1 MKFIVSYT
9 LPYVHRVMVGIE
21 ADTEETAIARADA
34 YFNEGSLWDDTPRLP
49 LLFDDFEEQGDS
61 GDVLEFT
68 IEQTLAEG
76 EAYPAPD
83 ASVVAI
89 RRGNAA
95 RRAAEM
101 LVAAYR
107 RGEGTGSVDWE
118 DLNLAYET
126 ALLAVD

>member
-21 ADTEETAIARADA
+21 ADTEETAIARASA
-34 YFNEGSLWDDTPRLP
+34 HFNEGSIWDDTPRLP
-49 LLFDDFEEQGDS
+49 LLFDDYEEPNDS
-61 GDVLEFT
+61 GDALKFT

-76 EAYPAPD
+76 EAYPPPD

-95 RRAAEM
+95 RRAAEL

-107 RGEGTGSVDWE
+107 RGEATGSVAWE
-118 DLNLAYET
+118 DLSMAYET
-126 ALLAVD
+126 ALAAVD

>member
-21 ADTEETAIARADA
+21 ASSAAAASAKARELFD
-34 YFNEGSLWDDTPRLP
+34 NGCIWDDTPRFP
-49 LLFDDFEEQGDS
+49 LLFDDYEEPNDS

-95 RRAAEM
+95 RRAAAL

-107 RGEGTGSVDWE
+107 RGAATGSVDWE

>member
-21 ADTEETAIARADA
+21 AASEEAALTKAQALFD
-34 YFNEGSLWDDTPRLP
+34 EGSLWDDTPRLP
-49 LLFDDFEEQGDS
+49 LLLDDFEEDGDS
-61 GDVLEFT
+61 GQALQFM
-68 IEQTLAEG
+68 IEETLAEG
-76 EAYPAPD
+76 EDYPPPD
-83 ASVVAI
+83 ASVRAI

-95 RRAAEM
+95 RRAAEL

-107 RGEGTGSVDWE
+107 RGEATGSVAWE
-118 DLNLAYET
+118 DLDLAYQT

>member
-21 ADTEETAIARADA
+21 ADTEETALARADA
-34 YFNEGSLWDDTPRLP
+34 YFNEGSLWDDTSLLP
-49 LLFDDFEEQGDS
+49 LLFDDYEEQGDS

-68 IEQTLAEG
+68 IEQTLGEG
-76 EAYPAPD
+76 EDYPPPD
-83 ASVVAI
+83 ASVRAI
-89 RRGNAA
+89 KRGNAA
-95 RRAAEM
+95 RRAAEL

-107 RGEGTGSVDWE
+107 RGEATGSVAWE
-118 DLNLAYET
+118 DLDLAYQT

>member
-9 LPYVHRVMVGIE
+9 LPYVHQVMVGIE
-21 ADTEETAIARADA
+21 AASEEAALNKAQAFFD
-34 YFNEGSLWDDTPRLP
+34 EGSIWDDTPQLP
-49 LLFDDFEEQGDS
+49 LLLDDFEEQGDS
-61 GDVLEFT
+61 GDALEFT

-76 EAYPAPD
+76 EDYPAPD
-83 ASVVAI
+83 ASVVAF

-95 RRAAEM
+95 RRAAEL

-107 RGEGTGSVDWE
+107 RGEASGSVDWE

>member
-1 MKFIVSYT
+1 MRESRQ
-9 LPYVHRVMVGIE
+9 PAAHRTVDDDIAGLHIE
-21 ADTEETAIARADA
+21 IAGQIA
-34 YFNEGSLWDDTPRLP
+34 
-49 LLFDDFEEQGDS
+49 LLQ
-61 GDVLEFT
+61 
-68 IEQTLAEG
+68 
-76 EAYPAPD
+76 D

-95 RRAAEM
+95 RRAAEL

-107 RGEGTGSVDWE
+107 RGEATGSVAWE

>member
-1 MKFIVSYT
+1 MKIIVSYT

-21 ADTEETAIARADA
+21 AASEESALTKAQAFFD
-34 YFNEGSLWDDTPRLP
+34 EGSIWDDTQRLP
-49 LLFDDFEEQGDS
+49 LLLDDFEEQGDS

-68 IEQTLAEG
+68 IEQTLGEG
-76 EAYPAPD
+76 EDYPPPD
-83 ASVVAI
+83 ASVRAI

-95 RRAAEM
+95 RRAAEL

-107 RGEGTGSVDWE
+107 RGEATGSVDWE